1 MGGIAVNVLQDHLPL
16 AHKWH
21 SRRNLL
27 LGWSGWCFCLIPPTW
42 LMRLLSRAFE
52 RANSQGS
59 AKGQANRQKCHGCH
73 TSAASIGRTLVAQK
87 LQNMLKPRVPAPGST
102 LLFAFMRVNCTRQER
117 ERESEQHR
125 QDLSQTE
132 NDICPALYNLAII
145 LENCRFMKPGW
156 VLDWTLVDRVWDI
169 GSMTHHIP
177 WLMLCACAPFVSFR
191 PCLAVILCHL
201 CLAGNLPD

>member
-1 MGGIAVNVLQDHLPL
+1 
-16 AHKWH
+16 
-21 SRRNLL
+21 
-27 LGWSGWCFCLIPPTW
+27 
-42 LMRLLSRAFE
+42 MRLLSRAFE

-87 LQNMLKPRVPAPGST
+87 LQDMLKPRIPAPGST
-102 LLFAFMRVNCTRQER
+102 LLFAFMRVICTRQERERERERGRERERARAGERERAREGRKEGRKEERQTDRQKERERETETETETATETETERDRERDRERERERASEGEGERERDRDR

-145 LENCRFMKPGW
+145 LENCRSMKPGW
-156 VLDWTLVDRVWDI
+156 VLDWTLVD
-169 GSMTHHIP
+169 S
-177 WLMLCACAPFVSFR
+177 
-191 PCLAVILCHL
+191 
-201 CLAGNLPD
+201 